1 MDQLLTM
8 RDSIVLSVNQGV
20 THFLSVVPTLLGA
33 LCVLVV
39 GWVSSSWIA
48 AFVDKALVKLGFER
62 AVRHSGIAAFIE
74 RSGTSF
80 TTSGVVA
87 ELSKWFVRLIFI
99 QAAASVL
106 AMPQIS
112 LVINNIIMFIPK
124 LAVALVILVAGSLV
138 AKFLARTVR
147 SSVSEMGLTHP
158 QILATFTHYAVI
170 GFSII
175 AALSQLE
182 IASSIVNIL
191 FTAFVSSVG
200 LAIGLAF
207 GLGGKDVAEEMTRSW
222 YEKSKGPSSSGRK
235 KAA

>member
-1 MDQLLTM
+1 MNQLMTIK
-8 RDSIVLSVNQGV
+8 DSVLYSVTQGLS
-20 THFLSVVPTLLGA
+20 HFMEVVPVLLGA
-33 LCVLVV
+33 FLVLVF
-39 GWVSSSWIA
+39 GWVVSRLTRS
-48 AFVDKALVKLGFER
+48 FVERALVKIGFEK
-62 AVRHSGIAAFIE
+62 AVKHSGVAEFIE
-74 RSGTSF
+74 RSGTNF

-87 ELSKWFVRLIFI
+87 ELAKWFVRLIFI

-106 AMPQIS
+106 AMPQITQ
-112 LVINNIIMFIPK
+112 VINNIIMFIPK
-124 LAVALVILVAGSLV
+124 LTVSLVILVAGSLV

-147 SSVSEMGLTHP
+147 GSVSEMGLTHP

-170 GFSII
+170 GFSIL

-222 YEKSKGPSSSGRK
+222 YEKGKATQTSRK
-235 KAA
+235 RAA